1 MHTGIVLDFLPPVS
15 GAFGNNADRLR
26 DVHNTHT
33 AVIADDKLHIVR
45 TDNILLSVVAADDR
59 TVVNTRHTTLKS
71 LLADEAVVA
80 VLANI
85 GNPEHTRVK
94 RSVALCE
101 VADAG

>member
-1 MHTGIVLDFLPPVS
+1 MSLLGTAEPCYESASLEVFSCGDFKQQL
-15 GAFGNNADRLR
+15 ADMMQEFK
-26 DVHNTHT
+26 D
-33 AVIADDKLHIVR
+33 
-45 TDNILLSVVAADDR
+45 VAADDR